1 MCFLVAVYTITSI
14 VFLLQV
20 NQYTQDIY
28 DFPYLVSSQARIMK
42 SRLYDFRSLTPV
54 LFSSKDLNST
64 QLESALKTQE
74 TLQRQSITII
84 EDRYRGS
91 PEELQELKDALKNI
105 GQRRRELVELTREDP
120 TVENVIKRYNQIVE
134 PAFIHFDD
142 ILDRIA
148 SNADQRGSDIN
159 DKSDRNIYGFVIGTI
174 IMGIL
179 LLWFIYTGSKD
190 LNRAYVKG
198 LKRDKLLKLLYANVD
213 DVFIIFNEKK
223 EPEYVS
229 DNSLRILGFDPD
241 AITNNKEE
249 LLNRFYDED
258 RNWLRN
264 ILNDRTIIK
273 TATRNIEL
281 KGSSQNFQLSV
292 YPVRQGLID
301 WTVVSLFDET
311 EQIAYQ
317 KNLADALTTAKNASQ
332 AKSDF
337 LSHMSHE
344 IRTPMNAI
352 IGMTTIALSRIGDKQ
367 KVEDC
372 LKKTLLASRHL
383 LGLINDIL
391 DMSKIESN
399 KLALSYENFDLQET
413 VHCIYNLIEP
423 QAKKKAS
430 VSKSLQTT
438 SVRSVWLATRCGS
451 IRYLSML

>member
-1 MCFLVAVYTITSI
+1 MFGKDVEKKENRGAVMCFLVAVYTITSI

-54 LFSSKDLNST
+54 LFSSKDLNSA

-74 TLQRQSITII
+74 ALQQQSITII

-120 TVENVIKRYNQIVE
+120 TVENVIKHYNQIVE

-198 LKRDKLLKLLYANVD
+198 LKRDKLLK
-213 DVFIIFNEKK
+213 E
-223 EPEYVS
+223 
-229 DNSLRILGFDPD
+229 
-241 AITNNKEE
+241 
-249 LLNRFYDED
+249 
-258 RNWLRN
+258 
-264 ILNDRTIIK
+264 
-273 TATRNIEL
+273 
-281 KGSSQNFQLSV
+281 
-292 YPVRQGLID
+292 
-301 WTVVSLFDET
+301 
-311 EQIAYQ
+311 
-317 KNLADALTTAKNASQ
+317 AL
-332 AKSDF
+332 
-337 LSHMSHE
+337 
-344 IRTPMNAI
+344 
-352 IGMTTIALSRIGDKQ
+352 
-367 KVEDC
+367 
-372 LKKTLLASRHL
+372 
-383 LGLINDIL
+383 
-391 DMSKIESN
+391 
-399 KLALSYENFDLQET
+399 
-413 VHCIYNLIEP
+413 
-423 QAKKKAS
+423 
-430 VSKSLQTT
+430 
-438 SVRSVWLATRCGS
+438 
-451 IRYLSML
+451 

>member
-54 LFSSKDLNST
+54 LFSSKDLNSA

-74 TLQRQSITII
+74 ALQQQSITII

-223 EPEYVS
+223 RTRIRKRQQPS
-229 DNSLRILGFDPD
+229 NFGLRSG
-241 AITNNKEE
+241 
-249 LLNRFYDED
+249 
-258 RNWLRN
+258 RNY
-264 ILNDRTIIK
+264 K
-273 TATRNIEL
+273 
-281 KGSSQNFQLSV
+281 
-292 YPVRQGLID
+292 
-301 WTVVSLFDET
+301 
-311 EQIAYQ
+311 
-317 KNLADALTTAKNASQ
+317 
-332 AKSDF
+332 
-337 LSHMSHE
+337 
-344 IRTPMNAI
+344 
-352 IGMTTIALSRIGDKQ
+352 
-367 KVEDC
+367 
-372 LKKTLLASRHL
+372 
-383 LGLINDIL
+383 
-391 DMSKIESN
+391 
-399 KLALSYENFDLQET
+399 
-413 VHCIYNLIEP
+413 
-423 QAKKKAS
+423 
-430 VSKSLQTT
+430 
-438 SVRSVWLATRCGS
+438 
-451 IRYLSML
+451 